1 MIEEFQKLR
10 REIRA
15 DFEMMSARQ
24 NDMAKR
30 LDEHA
35 QATNETLKML
45 MGQNAKMFSEL
56 SETTRWVEGRLRLTN
71 DRFDAVLGAV
81 ENALESQKVSA
92 DQKIDD
98 LAKRVEALE
107 RDKGTA
113 A

>member
-24 NDMAKR
+24 SDMAKR

-35 QATNETLKML
+35 QATNETLKVL

-71 DRFDAVLGAV
+71 DRFDTVLGAV
-81 ENALESQKVSA
+81 ENALETQKASA
-92 DQKIDD
+92 DQKIEA
-98 LAKRVEALE
+98 LTHRVEALE
-107 RDKGTA
+107 QGRNPA

>member
-15 DFEMMSARQ
+15 DFELMSGRQ

-30 LDEHA
+30 LDEQGQSVAESLATVA
-35 QATNETLKML
+35 QQMNDL
-45 MGQNAKMFSEL
+45 GQSIKKVYGEL

-81 ENALESQKVSA
+81 EMALQVQKP
-92 DQKIDD
+92 
-98 LAKRVEALE
+98 
-107 RDKGTA
+107 
-113 A
+113 

>member
-24 NDMAKR
+24 NDLAKR

-35 QATNETLKML
+35 DLT
-45 MGQNAKMFSEL
+45 AKLYREF

-81 ENALESQKVSA
+81 ENAIESQKASA